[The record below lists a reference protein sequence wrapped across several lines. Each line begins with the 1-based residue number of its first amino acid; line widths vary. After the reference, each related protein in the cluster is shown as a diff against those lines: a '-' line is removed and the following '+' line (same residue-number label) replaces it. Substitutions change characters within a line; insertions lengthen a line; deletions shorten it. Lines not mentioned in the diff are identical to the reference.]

1 MDQPTK
7 SFNTQGGKNRLRFA
21 SAKFRAK
28 RASADVYRSSD
39 NRRTASSTGLREK
52 RVHGNYFSSGDSGYK
67 RRRKDEKGK
76 QEVNDVRYFGRD
88 NDAEGLGIGRT
99 AVIVSSKSKLQL
111 EETGKLATAEDTTD
125 SVEQQI
131 DNESLEEVD
140 QETQTTALITGGT
153 IFLTE
158 LEISAQRNGSQL
170 YQKLVRELR
179 PLCKSLAELLHHGE
193 RIVDLLYA
201 YLLSPRGMTND
212 NIGSPTQPR
221 KLHNESWKSYKNH
234 LSDKIAPYGYSVNAA
249 TNEVLHLFGVMARE
263 LRTEIYPYLTSRILP
278 RIIDDMLN
286 PPTVSSAD
294 SPDKNLTF
302 VPLDVSHIEAAFR
315 TVSYLFKYNSDKLLH
330 SHLPNQQFGDEE
342 TPAKQQQAVMD
353 ADILRQFYGKTI
365 CHKRDI
371 IRRLACEAISPLLRK
386 CSEKGLKRHLSRT
399 VKALAGSIA
408 VASAIENE
416 NKISEEETNE
426 TNDHMSYS
434 AKRARADA
442 IDGVSSLL
450 FEVSRGAPGRLHST
464 KGRLVAKTIMDC
476 IIGYGKQNKTIHGN
490 KESYDSQQLLALE
503 KSKAFAVYEV
513 ASQFLYKLRGHIA
526 RRSQEEGQDM
536 AGNEFADVLDEMH
549 RALDLTTSM
558 MKELSTSLSSTET
571 TAVINDCVFRHV
583 IDLMTETI
591 IFQDGRLLSNG
602 FDRRDAADRIANSL
616 RELLGHTIYSNA
628 GHKLQ
633 EHILRY
639 LCSAW
644 RTNPG
649 HSSFALRLG
658 KFFPSIISRA
668 DADAESAV
676 TGLDPALF
684 LGQNLLPYLPKKVA
698 STYLIPALL
707 GAAASSSD
715 KLGDSSL
722 VLLHTIS
729 TSVWPKNDPESA
741 NDVDIDDAAAEALFT
756 LEAAE
761 HCPEI
766 SFEVRRSLFDICL
779 TTDLESLS
787 KRGKNKSK
795 VDQLARVGYISRC
808 IPFLVCLE
816 FTGNDEDSEEDDSG
830 GANSDSEGSIV
841 SAFNWYSS
849 ILKNLNNK
857 MEDSMV
863 GIKQECFITQSLVL
877 ESLSKSIIECHKRVS
892 SPKILS
898 MMKRILEEAK
908 TYASSLL
915 FHQPQSIWVV
925 RGAAA
930 VTTVL
935 SIIDPG
941 SNLNDRSNDTFELL
955 VPNLAEPSHFLRFY
969 TLQVLESYPTRPLV
983 ADHADLDL
991 TDDLEEETSF
1001 RPQPSDEGEKSNE
1014 NFPSSS
1020 LLSGSCDVISL
1031 LRILE
1036 SIPVALPNE
1045 RKITSLLTRI
1055 EVYART
1061 GKLPIAYAEAVTC
1074 HMLGLLHVKFAPIWP
1089 AAIKVI
1095 VSVSSAQEG
1104 PAWPFVEKALNQSM
1118 EKPSNEDTS
1127 TDNIVSSAM
1136 DDPCHTGIIA
1146 HHHCLCVAWEMSKGK
1161 KNDIFRPLNEE
1172 RNAQVSRHVVT
1183 DELTLFESI
1192 WTILENAPQLT
1203 STKSKAVVP
1212 IFFEFLVS
1220 QYFVFHHDEPDS
1232 REIDLADIANRQE

>member
-7 SFNTQGGKNRLRFA
+7 SFNTKGGKNRLRFA

-28 RASADVYRSSD
+28 SASADVYRSSD

-52 RVHGNYFSSGDSGYK
+52 RVHDTSFRSGDGEHK

-76 QEVNDVRYFGRD
+76 QAMQDDVRYFGRD

-111 EETGKLATAEDTTD
+111 EETGKFGTADEELKG
-125 SVEQQI
+125 SVGQKIGDVSLEQ
-131 DNESLEEVD
+131 EEVD
-140 QETQTTALITGGT
+140 QEFQTADLILGGT

-170 YQKLVRELR
+170 YQKLVQELR

-193 RIVDLLYA
+193 RIVNLLYA
-201 YLLSPRGMTND
+201 YLLSPRGMKND
-212 NIGSPTQPR
+212 NVSSPTPPR
-221 KLHNESWKSYKNH
+221 RLNNESWKSYKNE
-234 LSDKIAPYGYSVNAA
+234 LSEKVAPYGYSVNTA
-249 TNEVLHLFGVMARE
+249 TNEVLHLFGVLARE
-263 LRTEIYPYLTSRILP
+263 LRTEIYPYLTTRILP

-286 PPTVSSAD
+286 PPIVSTVESSD
-294 SPDKNLTF
+294 NHTL
-302 VPLDVSHIEAAFR
+302 VPVDVSHIEAAFR

-330 SHLPNQQFGDEE
+330 SHLSNHLSGDEG
-342 TPAKQQQAVMD
+342 TSMKQQQAVGD

-371 IRRLACEAISPLLRK
+371 VRRLACEAYAPLLRK

-399 VKALAGSIA
+399 VKALACSLA
-408 VASAIENE
+408 VAPVTENE
-416 NKISEEETNE
+416 NEISEGEPDGTYN
-426 TNDHMSYS
+426 HMPSS

-450 FEVSRGAPGRLHST
+450 FEVSRGAPGRLHSK

-476 IIGYGKQNKTIHGN
+476 IICYGKQNTTKNGN
-490 KESYDSQQLLALE
+490 RESYDAQQLLALE

-513 ASQFLYKLRGHIA
+513 ASQFLYKLRGHVA
-526 RRSQEEGQDM
+526 RRSQEEGHDM
-536 AGNEFADVLDEMH
+536 AGNAFADILDEMH
-549 RALDLTTSM
+549 RALEQTTSM
-558 MKELSTSLSSTET
+558 MKELSTPLSSREIT
-571 TAVINDCVFRHV
+571 DCVSRHV

-602 FDRRDAADRIANSL
+602 FDRCGAADRVADSL
-616 RELLGHTIYSNA
+616 QELLSHSIYSNA

-658 KFFPSIISRA
+658 KFFPSIISRV
-668 DADAESAV
+668 DAYAESPE

-707 GAAASSSD
+707 GATASSYE

-729 TSVWPKNDPESA
+729 TAVWPTTDTESV

-756 LEAAE
+756 WEAAE

-766 SFEVRRSLFDICL
+766 PSKVLRSLFDICL
-779 TTDLESLS
+779 TKDLESLS
-787 KRGKNKSK
+787 KRGTKKSK
-795 VDQLARVGYISRC
+795 VDQAHVSNHLARVGYISRC
-808 IPFLVCLE
+808 IPFLVCLKL
-816 FTGNDEDSEEDDSG
+816 TGNDEDRDEDSYT
-830 GANSDSEGSIV
+830 EGPIV
-841 SAFNWYSS
+841 AALNWYSS
-849 ILKNLNNK
+849 VLKNLNAK
-857 MEDSMV
+857 IEDYM
-863 GIKQECFITQSLVL
+863 GINHEFFIAQSLVL

-892 SPKILS
+892 SPKISS
-898 MMKRILEEAK
+898 MMNKILGKAK

-915 FHQPQSIWVV
+915 FHQPKSIWVV
-925 RGAAA
+925 RGVAA
-930 VTTVL
+930 VTSAL

-941 SNLNDRSNDTFELL
+941 SSLNDRSNETFELL
-955 VPNLAEPSHFLRFY
+955 VPNLAEPSHFLRLY
-969 TLQVLESYPTRPLV
+969 TLRVLESYPVRPFV

-991 TDDLEEETSF
+991 TDDLEEEPSY
-1001 RPQPSDEGEKSNE
+1001 RPQPSDQGEISND
-1014 NFPSSS
+1014 NVSSSS
-1020 LLSGSCDVISL
+1020 LLSGACDVISL
-1031 LRILE
+1031 LMILE

-1045 RKITSLLTRI
+1045 RKLTSVLTRI

-1061 GKLPIAYAEAVTC
+1061 GKLPIVYAEAVIC
-1074 HMLGLLHVKFAPIWP
+1074 HMLGFLHVKFAPIWP
-1089 AAIKVI
+1089 AAVKVI
-1095 VSVSSAQEG
+1095 VSITSAQEG
-1104 PAWPFVEKALNQSM
+1104 PAWPFVEVALNRSM
-1118 EKPSNEDTS
+1118 EKPSIIEDTS
-1127 TDNIVSSAM
+1127 ADQKVIITARDH
-1136 DDPCHTGIIA
+1136 PCHIGIIA
-1146 HHHCLCVAWEMSKGK
+1146 HHHSLCVAWEMSKGM

-1192 WTILENAPQLT
+1192 WSILENAPQLT

-1212 IFFEFLVS
+1212 IFFDFLVS
-1220 QYFVFHHDEPDS
+1220 QYFVFHQDEPDS
-1232 REIDLADIANRQE
+1232 REIDWTDIAKR